1 MLGTQEVIMMTLLE
15 LSRSLNIIRRKSG
28 VEEFKEVADDSRPIG
43 STTSFLFKKYSEKGN
58 P

>member
-15 LSRSLNIIRRKSG
+15 LPRSLNKIRRKSG
-28 VEEFKEVADDSRPIG
+28 VKEFKEVADDSRLIG
-43 STTSFLFKKYSEKGN
+43 STTSFLFKKYSEKGI